1 MIVNTVHVLISK
13 MAEDGMVGT
22 SHKKC
27 LDN

>member
-1 MIVNTVHVLISK
+1 MIVNTVQILISN
-13 MAEDGMVGT
+13 MAEDGMVGR